1 MKKFVQRICLALVLV
16 MLFSMMPMAAFA
28 TEVNDGEGV
37 EGEPAPA
44 NTNITV
50 TAQCYLD
57 ASLKTLLG
65 TYGIKELSAPSV
77 TIDSATFGRFITF
90 NGRIYE
96 FAGVIYNNKLP
107 ANLTLATGGTHE
119 INVCYKL
126 HYHSYRPA
134 HNRTYHWDGCA
145 CGSIINKEKHVD
157 PATDEDSICTCG
169 YEFSHNA
176 DLVTLWLKD
185 IVFSERF
192 NRETTEYTGQVYTYK
207 NVTSTRIAV
216 RTFDAL
222 ATVELPSDL
231 SIHDGLNQFEI
242 TVTAEDRKTTK
253 TYIVYAY
260 RASDINGT
268 VVTSEAGATLLT
280 PDVTVDM
287 EVDQNHAIADIASA
301 AMEEAAA
308 QAEINGSEKIVITP
322 NIRSYRM
329 TRIDVIIPAED
340 LAALV
345 ENNDAAPSLQIVTK
359 MGRLTIPGDVLA
371 ELVEGTETLTVT
383 FRKANNQVSYTIL
396 TDGEEVAEPS
406 EDIILSRR

>member
-1 MKKFVQRICLALVLV
+1 MKNLIRRICLALVLV

-28 TEVNDGEGV
+28 DEVNWNGEAGSDSDPV
-37 EGEPAPA
+37 
-44 NTNITV
+44 NTVV
-50 TAQCYLD
+50 TANALCFTD
-57 ASLKTLLG
+57 ASAKTLVG

-90 NGRIYE
+90 NGRLYE
-96 FAGVIYNNKLP
+96 FVGIAYERKLP
-107 ANLTLATGGTHE
+107 TTVTLATGLE
-119 INVCYKL
+119 YDLNVCYKP
-126 HYHSYRPA
+126 HSHSYRPA

-192 NRETTEYTGQVYTYK
+192 NRETTEYSGQVFTYK
-207 NVTSTRIAV
+207 NVTSTQIAV

-231 SIHDGLNQFEI
+231 SIHEGLNQFEI
-242 TVTAEDRKTTK
+242 TVTAEDCKTTK
-253 TYIVYAY
+253 TYTVYAY
-260 RASDINGT
+260 KASDINGT
-268 VVTSEAGATLLT
+268 VVTSEADATLLT

-287 EVDQNHAIADIASA
+287 EVDQNHAIADIANA

-322 NIRSYRM
+322 NISSYRM
-329 TRIDVIIPAED
+329 TQIDIIIPAAD
-340 LAALV
+340 LASLLENSEV
-345 ENNDAAPSLQIVTK
+345 EPELQIVTK
-359 MGRLTIPGDVLA
+359 MGRLTIPNDVLA

-383 FRKANNQVSYTIL
+383 FKKANNQVSYTIL
-396 TDGEEVAEPS
+396 TDGEEVADLS
-406 EDIILSRR
+406 DDIILSRR